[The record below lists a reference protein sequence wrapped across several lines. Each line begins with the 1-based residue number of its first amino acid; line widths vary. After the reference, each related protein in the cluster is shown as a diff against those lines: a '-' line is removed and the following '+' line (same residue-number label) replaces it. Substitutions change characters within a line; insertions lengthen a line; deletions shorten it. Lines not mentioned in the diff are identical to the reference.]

1 MRRQIKDVFDSNQNA
16 TVCCALKGSLLGSS
30 PRDAQARARFSGH
43 LKSAARASEL
53 LSICR
58 SIAIRRGLHTG
69 AVLFDAHQSVGTV
82 VIQNAMNAE
91 A

>member
-30 PRDAQARARFSGH
+30 PRDAQRAPGERYTGIWSCCRFVD
-43 LKSAARASEL
+43 LF
-53 LSICR
+53 
-58 SIAIRRGLHTG
+58 AIRRGLHIG
-69 AVLFDAHQSVGTV
+69 AVLFDAHQPVGAI
-82 VIQNAMNAE
+82 VIQNAVNAE